1 MMMTP
6 HFDATHFTLPLV
18 PAAGAGLAAEYDTG
32 AAAQVD
38 ATASTAGG
46 AAATD
51 EEDDDVANA
60 PDTWPVSELS
70 RRISCGDESGA
81 YDCLRSDLQSLAD
94 AWRSLRQSVEERPD
108 TWRLSTAAAACIATA
123 SREHAELLECLHAAS
138 TGSIQD
144 EEGEVEAVLGNAGIA
159 LRVDG
164 MLATVLRAGRLLD

>member
-1 MMMTP
+1 MFVLKCRSRYSPP
-6 HFDATHFTLPLV
+6 HV
-18 PAAGAGLAAEYDTG
+18 AGPPCSPVALSSIQMALA
-32 AAAQVD
+32 
-38 ATASTAGG
+38 
-46 AAATD
+46 
-51 EEDDDVANA
+51 DVANA

-94 AWRSLRQSVEERPD
+94 AWRALRHSVEERPD